1 MPLTQVTLRRNC
13 AGFSAGLRG
22 RMPREGSALLQ
33 GRLLCGKCGS
43 RMRVHYENLS
53 GQLRPYYRCTE
64 EVVRRAGKP
73 CQWVHGLA
81 VDEAVGALLLQT
93 VAPAAIE
100 VADPH
105 RLILLLFSGAQA
117 AIGNARAAMQQ
128 QQIAAKGEAIS
139 KAIDIIGNGLKVS
152 LDLEKGGEIAE
163 RLDALYDYLVLRLLR
178 ANLNNDLHALEE
190 VSGLLEEIHSAW
202 RDISPNAV
210 QQAVA

>member
-1 MPLTQVTLRRNC
+1 MFGNARK
-13 AGFSAGLRG
+13 AISAYQKVG
-22 RMPREGSALLQ
+22 
-33 GRLLCGKCGS
+33 
-43 RMRVHYENLS
+43 
-53 GQLRPYYRCTE
+53 
-64 EVVRRAGKP
+64 
-73 CQWVHGLA
+73 
-81 VDEAVGALLLQT
+81 VD
-93 VAPAAIE
+93 AAIE

-139 KAIDIIGNGLKVS
+139 KAIDNIGNGLKVS

-190 VSGLLEEIHSAW
+190 VAGLLEEIHSAW